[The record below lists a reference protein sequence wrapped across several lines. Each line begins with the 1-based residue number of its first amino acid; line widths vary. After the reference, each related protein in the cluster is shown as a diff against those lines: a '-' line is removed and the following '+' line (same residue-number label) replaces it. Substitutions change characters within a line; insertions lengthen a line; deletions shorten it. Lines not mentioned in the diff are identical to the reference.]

1 IAYMTAMP
9 GHPYKGPLPE
19 PSGEVASL
27 SASLRGHVV
36 MLSDTIGERRVG
48 RGQSLDLAKAYIVS
62 VMEPVAGQV
71 QRPVR
76 FEDLGKDGS
85 NAENVIF
92 EIAGASPQLVV
103 LGAHYDSAPGTP
115 GANDNA
121 SGVAAAL
128 ELAKRLATRPSSKTI
143 RIVFFANEEP
153 PY

>member
-1 IAYMTAMP
+1 
-9 GHPYKGPLPE
+9 
-19 PSGEVASL
+19 
-27 SASLRGHVV
+27 
-36 MLSDTIGERRVG
+36 
-48 RGQSLDLAKAYIVS
+48 
-62 VMEPVAGQV
+62 EPVAGQV

-153 PY
+153 PYFQTPQMGSLRHARGCRQRGEEISAMLALESMGYYSDEPGSQ